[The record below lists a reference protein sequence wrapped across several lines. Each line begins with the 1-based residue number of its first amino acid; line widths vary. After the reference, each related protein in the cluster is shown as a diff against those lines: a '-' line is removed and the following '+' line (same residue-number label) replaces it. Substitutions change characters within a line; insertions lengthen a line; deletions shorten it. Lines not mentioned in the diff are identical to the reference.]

1 MQKSTDVEELVENER
16 YIGCGENMFD
26 LNTFQVVK
34 NSIDIFPKT
43 RLNLSLSTNDVIT
56 DKIPPYFKQYMLQ
69 LANYDDDL
77 QYFLFQQQYYLQLI
91 LNTVGVSYYM
101 VELRMVNLYILN

>member
-1 MQKSTDVEELVENER
+1 MSAILV
-16 YIGCGENMFD
+16 
-26 LNTFQVVK
+26 VVK
-34 NSIDIFPKT
+34 ICSILIRFK
-43 RLNLSLSTNDVIT
+43 SLKIQSISFQNTIEFIINTNDVIT

-77 QYFLFQQQYYLQLI
+77 QYFLFQHTAVLLTADTKYRR
-91 LNTVGVSYYM
+91 VSYYM